1 MGVVTNIL
9 DALRR
14 LGSVTGRLQRIFLVS
29 IVTAILA
36 SCAATPVAS
45 NKPEYE
51 ITFGIVKRPDRIPMV
66 MDEPTRTIP
75 LHADGTIPRIAA
87 DVKRS
92 RDEPFL
98 LSYVVYRKAP
108 DTGRYVEI
116 ERSDTWRIKSLHGRM
131 PEAFIRPDF
140 RDGVTSGQ
148 YQFAISIDQTLVRT
162 VSFEIVQ
169 R

>member
-1 MGVVTNIL
+1 L
-9 DALRR
+9 DTEEWIVA
-14 LGSVTGRLQRIFLVS
+14 GFGTVQRAFVFS
-29 IVTAILA
+29 IATAILT
-36 SCAATPVAS
+36 SCATTPVAP

-51 ITFGIVKRPDRIPMV
+51 ITFGIVTRPDHIPMV
-66 MDEPTRTIP
+66 MDQPTQTIP
-75 LHADGTIPRIAA
+75 LHVDGTIPRIAA

-98 LSYVVYRKAP
+98 LSYVVYRKEP

-116 ERSDTWRIKSLHGRM
+116 ERSDMWKIKSLQGRM

-140 RDGVTSGQ
+140 HDGVKSGQ
-148 YQFAISIDQTLVRT
+148 YQFAISIDQKLKQT
-162 VSFEIVQ
+162 VSFEIVP

>member
-1 MGVVTNIL
+1 MNAFGTV
-9 DALRR
+9 
-14 LGSVTGRLQRIFLVS
+14 QRVFLFS
-29 IVTAILA
+29 IATAILA
-36 SCAATPVAS
+36 SCATTPVVS
-45 NKPEYE
+45 NRPEYE
-51 ITFGIVKRPDRIPMV
+51 ITFGIITRPDHVPVV
-66 MDEPTRTIP
+66 MDQPTRTIP

-98 LSYVVYRKAP
+98 LSYVVYRKEP

-116 ERSDTWRIKSLHGRM
+116 ERSDTWRIKSLQGRM

-148 YQFAISIDQTLVRT
+148 YQFAISIDQKLERT

>member
-1 MGVVTNIL
+1 MERVNAFGTVQKV
-9 DALRR
+9 
-14 LGSVTGRLQRIFLVS
+14 FLFS
-29 IVTAILA
+29 MATAILA
-36 SCAATPVAS
+36 SCATTPVVS

-51 ITFGIVKRPDRIPMV
+51 ITFGIVTRPDRVPVV
-66 MDEPTRTIP
+66 MDQPTRTIP

-98 LSYVVYRKAP
+98 LSYVVYRKDP

-116 ERSDTWRIKSLHGRM
+116 ERSDTWRIRSLQGRM

-140 RDGVTSGQ
+140 RDGVTLGQ
-148 YQFAISIDQTLVRT
+148 YQFAISIDQKLERT
-162 VSFEIVQ
+162 VTFEIVQ
-169 R
+169 